1 MGEEK
6 NWIFS
11 IELEDGGN
19 FIKTRLSGV
28 GSTETKGKGYI
39 HRGWMTRWQS
49 FTSVDTAADLLLWP
63 VKSDCIF
70 VELK

>member
-1 MGEEK
+1 LGEEK

-28 GSTETKGKGYI
+28 GSTET
-39 HRGWMTRWQS
+39 
-49 FTSVDTAADLLLWP
+49 
-63 VKSDCIF
+63 
-70 VELK
+70 